1 MVTPQCRA
9 TVSEIAEDQ
18 RQETPVHRASH
29 KEGQP
34 GKGEKIMRKERR
46 WMTSVLKEA
55 AKSKIDMPW
64 ARGARRQEM
73 ITKRDGQDRSN
84 DSKAA

>member
-1 MVTPQCRA
+1 
-9 TVSEIAEDQ
+9 
-18 RQETPVHRASH
+18 
-29 KEGQP
+29 
-34 GKGEKIMRKERR
+34 MRKERR